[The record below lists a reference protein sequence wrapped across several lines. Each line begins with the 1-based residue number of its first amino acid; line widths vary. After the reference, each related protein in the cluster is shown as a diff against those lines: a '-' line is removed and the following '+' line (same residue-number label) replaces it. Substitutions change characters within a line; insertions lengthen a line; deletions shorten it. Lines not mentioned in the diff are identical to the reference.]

1 MHTPFYPCKNI
12 TDRKVI
18 VWDLSEIQKE
28 ESVEEGEYSKGAK
41 FVHCGHTMGVND
53 ISFNLNDKGVM
64 CSVGQDNVLQV
75 WKEKSEF
82 YVDEGEQ
89 EEPKLRQKTNSTVKE
104 VDEVVQKAATTN
116 DEPKPMDIDD
126 NSSTML
132 LEEDE
137 VVDADATKA

>member
-28 ESVEEGEYSKGAK
+28 ESVEDGEYSKGAK

-64 CSVGQDNVLQV
+64 CSVGQDNVLQEINPLGAIQYACSV
-75 WKEKSEF
+75 HDLLRLSE
-82 YVDEGEQ
+82 
-89 EEPKLRQKTNSTVKE
+89 P
-104 VDEVVQKAATTN
+104 AT
-116 DEPKPMDIDD
+116 IFG
-126 NSSTML
+126 
-132 LEEDE
+132 
-137 VVDADATKA
+137 VI

>member
-1 MHTPFYPCKNI
+1 MQRRPRQCI
-12 TDRKVI
+12 ASLER
-18 VWDLSEIQKE
+18 
-28 ESVEEGEYSKGAK
+28 
-41 FVHCGHTMGVND
+41 
-53 ISFNLNDKGVM
+53 
-64 CSVGQDNVLQV
+64 
-75 WKEKSEF
+75 KSEF